1 MKKVLLFFVFILLF
15 VQSFLLHAQPYQ
27 SLAMDGFNAD
37 VIANGVGAVGSSTT
51 HDIDNSGHYLLAED
65 WKLDANQLLSG
76 TGLPMNGSISSAH
89 TPGMKF
95 LLQNYSA
102 NNSIRLTTTI
112 SSVTSNLVL
121 PVKARKL
128 FVLTTAGL
136 ASTALDVTV
145 IFEDDTTEIFS
156 SRVPDWF
163 NGTSLPVVHKNFGRL
178 TRASVLEKPTD
189 NPRLYQV
196 TLNISKQNQL
206 KKVKQI
212 KFLRPISFEGVVN
225 IFAVSTELL
234 DSCPSPEFV
243 EFRKLTMNSVVAA
256 IELPVLPATT
266 YQYELRTSGLPG
278 SGDTGLVQRQDFS
291 ESNNQITLTS
301 LANATTF
308 FFYVRS
314 FCSDTNQG
322 YWKGPFTFTTLCN
335 AVNTPYKVPFDTVD
349 VPNAPACTTILNA
362 NEDDYTW
369 ITESSAIGFE
379 GPVLRYR
386 YNPTQ
391 AADDWFFTRGINVT
405 RGETYRLRFKYRDK
419 RFNEKLR
426 ISLGKFAYPE
436 AMTTEIFNVDT
447 GGTDQVTDK
456 LIEFTADETGVL
468 YIGFQIH
475 SLADQFLFYLGDI
488 EVTQSSC
495 HRLLWGLSG
504 WVCEG
509 GPVTLEAQA
518 NYGTLRWYDSRTSTE
533 VLGEGST
540 FVTPPLTESKSY
552 YVKSYLEDSKGGKQS
567 LSTNSNDTQTNAT
580 WGISFDLLDPG
591 TIKSTTVYASQSGSI
606 RVAILNSSGRE
617 VYVSNAIAINA
628 AGPTVPITVPLN
640 AELNAG
646 NGYKMILKEVNNAKL
661 FIDQKVLFPMYD
673 SHNSLR
679 VTSSLTP
686 VENRA
691 FYAYFFELVYQRACT
706 TSGVMLD
713 ATVVKAV
720 APTVDQ
726 AVQTFCKSSNP
737 ILADITITGTN
748 IHWYANETGG
758 VALPNTTPLVHN
770 RTYYASQFL
779 YACESPRRTA
789 VKVVLEEARLQTSG
803 MNVHYNYGTDS
814 QTVGTSIYN
823 ALGSTE
829 LQWYTEETGGLP
841 VDTPAFSTLAVGNYD
856 YWVSGVVNGC
866 ESIRSRIGMTVRPVS
881 VWVTAQPTRKVYGE
895 EDPALLYRVS
905 GLVNDDELTGSLT
918 RAPGEDVDTYVISR
932 GTLAASSNYIF
943 NVDNANFRILPATLT
958 VTAADKTKVYG
969 EEDPAFTYT
978 VTGFKRGEEATAIL
992 SGALNRELG
1001 EEMGTYE
1008 IRQGSLTATAN
1019 YEIAYHKADL
1029 EITPTVLTVTAQP
1042 LGKIYGDVDP
1052 LLTYTVSGLKL
1063 GDSAASAL
1071 RGNLARTGDEAVGD
1085 YTITQG
1091 TLEANSNYTLVFEG
1105 ADFTITPA
1113 TITVMAHPKAK
1124 VYGAPEPLLT
1134 HTTAGLKRGESSA
1147 TVLTGHLTRTG
1158 TEDVGIY
1165 TIEPGTLAANSN
1177 YRIDYVSADFEI
1189 TPAELTVTAE
1199 TKTKIYGDTDPALT
1213 YTVTGLQRS
1222 EEASAVLTGSLTRTG
1237 TEEVGIYTI
1246 NQGNLLANRNYTL
1259 VYEAADFE
1267 ITPATLTVTA
1277 DAKTKIYGEIDPA
1290 LTYTVS
1296 GLKRNDKTATTL
1308 TGSLVRNGRED
1319 IGTYAITQG
1328 SLVATPNY
1336 TLVYEGADF
1345 TITAAVLT
1353 VTANPQTKIYGDE
1366 DPVLEYTVAGLRPSD
1381 QLATVLTGNLVRN
1394 IGEAVGIYTINQGS
1408 LAVSP
1413 NYTLVYEEADFTIEQ
1428 AILTVTANAQTK
1440 TYGEPDAV
1448 LSYTVAGLKNN
1459 DQETSI
1465 TGVLVRDNGE
1475 EVGSYTIHQGT
1486 IQASTNYTLAF
1497 QSANLTI
1504 IPALLTIQA
1513 EAKTKVYGDAD
1524 PVFTYIVS
1532 GLKNNDH
1539 ATTILTGSLSRD
1551 SGEHVDTYSIHQ
1563 GTIQASTNYT
1573 LDFQPANLTIIPALL
1588 TIQAEAKTKV
1598 YGDADPVFTYTVS
1611 GLKNNDQPNIL
1622 TGILTR
1628 DNGEDVGFYSINQ
1641 GNIQASTN
1649 YTLDFQPANLTII
1662 PALLT
1667 IQAEAKTK
1675 VYGDADPVFTYTV
1688 SGLKNNDQTNILTG
1702 ILTRDNG
1709 EDVGFYSINQGNIQA
1724 STNYTLAFQP
1734 ANLAITSALLTVQA
1748 EAKTKVYGDADPV
1761 LTYIVS
1767 GLKNNDQ
1774 ATSILTGNLSRD
1786 RGEHVGTYGIQQGN
1800 LQASTNYTL
1809 DFQSANLIITT
1820 ALLKIRAEEKTK
1832 VYGDADPILTYA
1844 VSGLKNNDLVQA
1856 TVTGN
1861 LVRQR
1866 GENGGTYAIQQGDLQ
1881 VGANYTFTFEEALF
1895 TITRATL
1902 NIHPVA
1908 GQQKRYGA
1916 TDPILVFTVTG
1927 FKFNDEIGTALTG
1940 SLTRAA
1946 GENVNRYAYQIGSLQ
1961 AVLANYSLTLD
1972 SQEKFEIKPAPLHLV
1987 VEENQF
1993 KQFGE
1998 ADPVLR
2004 YRADGLQ
2011 RGDFIIQAV
2020 TGQLTRSA
2028 GEAVGVYAI
2037 EQGSLTARANYYIDA
2052 FIPASFEIKKN
2063 SIKGLTLP
2071 AQRFVYDGQVKQVQ
2085 VQGNI
2090 EPQATIVYTNNNQT
2104 QVGQYTVTA
2113 TVDYGPNYEV
2123 LHLQSILTIVKADQE
2138 ITWNQ
2143 VSEVVLEDTPTL
2155 QLTARASSNL
2165 PVSYAIDEAADR
2177 EIAVIEETGLLRF
2190 LQPGLVTITASQ
2202 GGNANFNAAKTVT
2215 HTIAVSSRDASIWD
2229 LVVDGVSYGK
2239 IAKEVHLVLGCETQ
2253 QDEVTLAVHTQVGA
2267 EVQPSNHFTLS
2278 VKDYG
2283 IYEQIITVQSPNRKV
2298 TETYKIIIDKRIPT
2312 ENLVIQKYNNVL
2324 LVNNNKQTN
2333 GGYVFHAYRWFKN
2346 GALVG
2351 EKQAYSAGDE
2361 YGAILDPNATY
2372 QVELTLYNGKKI
2384 RSCPIVVKGKA
2395 AANWAVYPNPV
2406 QKSQW
2411 LYVQMKEEKQG
2422 VVHYI
2427 IYNLKGQLIKRGA
2440 LEGGNKG
2447 IEIPSTAASGSYFLI
2462 LKTEDTQEGVQF
2474 IIQ

>member
-1 MKKVLLFFVFILLF
+1 M
-15 VQSFLLHAQPYQ
+15 QSLLLHAQPYHP
-27 SLAMDGFNAD
+27 LVMDGYNAD

-51 HDIDNSGHYLLAED
+51 NDIDNSGHRLLAED
-65 WKLDANQLLSG
+65 WKLDANQPLSG
-76 TGLPMNGSISSAH
+76 TGLPMNGSISSIH

-102 NNSIRLTTTI
+102 NNSIRLATTTSTVI
-112 SSVTSNLVL
+112 SNLAT

-136 ASTALDVTV
+136 TSTALEVTV

-156 SRVPDWF
+156 SRIPDWF
-163 NGTSLPVVHKNFGRL
+163 NGTSLLVVHKNFGRL
-178 TRASVLEKPTD
+178 TGASILEKPTD

-212 KFLRPISFEGVVN
+212 KFLRPVTFEGVVN

-243 EFRKLTMNSVVAA
+243 ELSKLTMNSVIATVD
-256 IELPVLPATT
+256 LPVLPATT

-278 SGDTGLVQRQDFS
+278 SGNTGLVQSQDFS
-291 ESNNQITLTS
+291 ESNNQITLTN
-301 LANATTF
+301 LANATAY

-362 NEDDYTW
+362 NEDDFTW
-369 ITESSAIGFE
+369 TTERNVIGFE
-379 GPVLRYR
+379 GPALKYR

-391 AADDWFFTRGINVT
+391 SADDWFFTRGINVT

-426 ISLGKFAYPE
+426 VSLGKFAYPE
-436 AMTTEIFNVDT
+436 AMTTEIFNVTT

-456 LIEFTADETGVL
+456 LIEFTVDETGVL
-468 YIGFQIH
+468 YIGFQVH

-518 NYGTLRWYDSRTSTE
+518 NYGTLRWYASRTSTE

-567 LSTNSNDTQTNAT
+567 LSTNSNDTQTNAA

-591 TIKSTTVYASQSGSI
+591 MIKSTKVYASQSGSI

-617 VYVSNAIAINA
+617 VYVSNIIAINA

-646 NGYKMILKEVNNAKL
+646 RGYKMILKEVNNAKL
-661 FIDQKVLFPMYD
+661 FVDQTVLFPIYNN
-673 SHNSLR
+673 HNSLR

-691 FYAYFFELVYQRACT
+691 FYAYFFELVYQRACSV
-706 TSGVMLD
+706 SGVVLD
-713 ATVVKAV
+713 ATVIKAV
-720 APTVDQ
+720 APPVDQ
-726 AVQTFCKSSNP
+726 AIQHFCKSSNP
-737 ILADITITGTN
+737 TLADIAITGTN

-770 RTYYASQFL
+770 TTYYASQFL

-789 VKVVLEEARLQTSG
+789 VKVVVEEARLQTSG

-814 QTVGTSIYN
+814 QTVETSIYN

-841 VDTPAFSTLAVGNYD
+841 VATPAFSTLAVGNYD

-905 GLVNDDELTGSLT
+905 GLVNNDELTGTLT

-932 GTLAASSNYIF
+932 GTLAASSNYIL

-978 VTGFKRGEEATAIL
+978 VTGLKREEEATAV
-992 SGALNRELG
+992 LNGNLTRELG
-1001 EEMGTYE
+1001 EAIGSYE
-1008 IRQGSLTATAN
+1008 IRQGSLATTAN
-1019 YEIAYHKADL
+1019 YEIEYQKADL
-1029 EITPTVLTVTAQP
+1029 EITPTILTVTAQP
-1042 LGKIYGDVDP
+1042 LGKVYGDIDP
-1052 LLTYTVSGLKL
+1052 PLTYAVSGLKS
-1063 GDSAASAL
+1063 GDSVASAL
-1071 RGNLARTGDEAVGD
+1071 RGSLARTGDEGVGN

-1091 TLEANSNYTLVFEG
+1091 TLEATANYTLVFEEG
-1105 ADFTITPA
+1105 DFTITPA
-1113 TITVMAHPKAK
+1113 TIIVMAHPKAK
-1124 VYGAPEPLLT
+1124 VYGALDPALT
-1134 HTTAGLKRGESSA
+1134 HTTAGLKRGESSE
-1147 TVLTGHLTRTG
+1147 TVLSGRLVRDGNEEVG
-1158 TEDVGIY
+1158 TY
-1165 TIEPGTLAANSN
+1165 TINQGSLVANAN
-1177 YRIDYVSADFEI
+1177 YIIDYVAANFEI
-1189 TPAELTVTAE
+1189 NPAELIVTAD
-1199 TKTKIYGDTDPALT
+1199 TKTKTYGEEDPALT
-1213 YTVTGLQRS
+1213 YTVAGIQRGDDVS
-1222 EEASAVLTGSLTRTG
+1222 TVLTGDLIRMGSENVG
-1237 TEEVGIYTI
+1237 TYTI
-1246 NQGNLLANRNYTL
+1246 NRGSLVVSSNYTL
-1259 VYEAADFE
+1259 VYQEANFE
-1267 ITPATLTVTA
+1267 ITPASLTVTA
-1277 DAKTKIYGEIDPA
+1277 NSQTKSYGELDPT

-1296 GLKRNDKTATTL
+1296 GLQWTDKTITTL
-1308 TGSLVRNGRED
+1308 TGSLIRNRGED

-1328 SLVATPNY
+1328 SLRATSNY
-1336 TLVYEGADF
+1336 VLIYEGADL
-1345 TITAAVLT
+1345 TITSSVLT
-1353 VTANPQTKIYGDE
+1353 VTANSQTKIYGDV
-1366 DPVLEYTVAGLRPSD
+1366 DPLLDYTVSGLRPSD
-1381 QLATVLTGNLVRN
+1381 QQSVVLTGNLTRN
-1394 IGEAVGIYTINQGS
+1394 TGESVGIYTINQGS
-1408 LAVSP
+1408 LTVTS

-1428 AILTVTANAQTK
+1428 AIVTITANPQTK

-1459 DQETSI
+1459 DQHTSI

-1475 EVGSYTIHQGT
+1475 EVGSYSIHQGTIQASSNYTLAFQPANLTIIPALLTIQAEAKTKVYGDADPVLTYTLTGLKNNDQATNILAGSLSRDRGENVGTYGIHQGT
-1486 IQASTNYTLAF
+1486 IQASTNYTLDF

-1524 PVFTYIVS
+1524 PVFTYTVA
-1532 GLKNNDH
+1532 GLKNNDQPN
-1539 ATTILTGSLSRD
+1539 ILTGILIRD
-1551 SGEHVDTYSIHQ
+1551 SGEDVGFYSINQ
-1563 GTIQASTNYT
+1563 GNIQASANYT
-1573 LDFQPANLTIIPALL
+1573 LDFQAANLAITSALL
-1588 TIQAEAKTKV
+1588 TVRAEAKTKV
-1598 YGDADPVFTYTVS
+1598 YGDADPVFTYTVA

-1622 TGILTR
+1622 TGILIR
-1628 DNGEDVGFYSINQ
+1628 DSGEDVGFYSINQ
-1641 GNIQASTN
+1641 GNIQASAN
-1649 YTLDFQPANLTII
+1649 YTLDFQA
-1662 PALLT
+1662 
-1667 IQAEAKTK
+1667 
-1675 VYGDADPVFTYTV
+1675 
-1688 SGLKNNDQTNILTG
+1688 
-1702 ILTRDNG
+1702 
-1709 EDVGFYSINQGNIQA
+1709 
-1724 STNYTLAFQP
+1724 
-1734 ANLAITSALLTVQA
+1734 ANLAITSALLTVRA

-1761 LTYIVS
+1761 LTYTVS

-1774 ATSILTGNLSRD
+1774 VTNSLRGILSRD
-1786 RGEHVGTYGIQQGN
+1786 GGENVGIYGIHQGN

-1809 DFQSANLIITT
+1809 DFQSANLTITT
-1820 ALLKIRAEEKTK
+1820 ALLTIRAESKTK
-1832 VYGDADPILTYA
+1832 VYGDADPVLTYTVA
-1844 VSGLKNNDLVQA
+1844 GLKNNDQIA
-1856 TVTGN
+1856 TNVTGN
-1861 LVRQR
+1861 LSRYR
-1866 GENGGTYAIQQGDLQ
+1866 GENVGTYAIQQGNLQ
-1881 VGANYTFTFEEALF
+1881 VVANYTFTFEETWL
-1895 TITRATL
+1895 TITPATL
-1902 NIHPVA
+1902 NIHPIM
-1908 GQQKRYGA
+1908 GQQKIYGA
-1916 TDPILVFTVTG
+1916 TDPILAFTVTG

-1940 SLTRAA
+1940 SLRRVT
-1946 GENVNRYAYQIGSLQ
+1946 GENVNRYAYEIGSLQ
-1961 AVLANYSLTLD
+1961 AVLANYSLTLN
-1972 SQEKFEIKPAPLHLV
+1972 SQEKFEIKPAPLRIV

-1993 KQFGE
+1993 KSFGE
-1998 ADPVLR
+1998 TDPILR

-2020 TGQLTRSA
+2020 TGQLTRRA
-2028 GEAVGVYAI
+2028 GEAVGLYLI
-2037 EQGSLTARANYYIDA
+2037 EQGNLIARTNYYIDA
-2052 FIPASFEIKKN
+2052 FVPASFEIKKN

-2071 AQRFVYDGQVKQVQ
+2071 AQRFVYDGQAKQIQ

-2113 TVDYGPNYEV
+2113 TVDYGPSYEV
-2123 LHLQSILTIVKADQE
+2123 LHLQSILTIVKADQV

-2143 VSEVVLEDTPTL
+2143 GSEVVLEDTPTL
-2155 QLTARASSNL
+2155 QLTASASSNL
-2165 PVSYAIDEAADR
+2165 PVSYSIDAADR
-2177 EIAVIEETGLLRF
+2177 EIAVVDATGLLRF
-2190 LQPGLVTITASQ
+2190 LQPGFVTITASQ
-2202 GGNANFNAAKTVT
+2202 GGNTNFNAAHVVS

-2253 QDEVTLAVHTQVGA
+2253 QDEVILAVHTQVGA
-2267 EVQPSNHFTLS
+2267 DVQPSNYFTLS

-2283 IYEQIITVQSPNRKV
+2283 IYEQVITVQSPNKKV

-2312 ENLVIQKYNNVL
+2312 ENLVIQKYNNVF

-2333 GGYVFHAYRWFKN
+2333 GGYVFQGYRWFKN
-2346 GALVG
+2346 GELVG
-2351 EKQAYSAGDE
+2351 EKQAYSAGDD
-2361 YGAILDPNATY
+2361 YGTSLDPNAEY
-2372 QVELTLYNGKKI
+2372 QVELTLYNGQKI
-2384 RSCPIVVKGKA
+2384 RSCPIVVKGKVA
-2395 AANWAVYPNPV
+2395 SNWAVYPNPV

-2411 LYVQMKEEKQG
+2411 LYVQMEKEKQG
-2422 VVHYI
+2422 IVHYI
-2427 IYNLKGQLIKRGA
+2427 IYNLKGQLIKRGS
-2440 LEGGNKG
+2440 LEGGVKG
-2447 IEIPSTAASGSYFLI
+2447 IEIPNTTASGSYFLI
-2462 LKTEDTQEGVQF
+2462 LKTEDTQQGIQF